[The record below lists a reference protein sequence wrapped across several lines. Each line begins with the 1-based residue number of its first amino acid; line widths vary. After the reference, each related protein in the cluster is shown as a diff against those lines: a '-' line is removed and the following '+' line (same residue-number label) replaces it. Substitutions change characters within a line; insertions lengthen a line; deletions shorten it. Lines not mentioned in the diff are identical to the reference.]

1 MNDKPAFW
9 FPVKRYGWG
18 WGLPVCWQGWL
29 VFLGYLALIFGGL
42 RYFTAERVATSGA
55 LIYCAVVTIA
65 FIVIVVV
72 KGERPAG
79 WRWGQ
84 NTE

>member
-18 WGLPVCWQGWL
+18 WGLPVRWQGWV
-29 VFLGYLALIFGGL
+29 VFALYAALTYAGVYYFKAQRDAASLLAYLAILTMVLI
-42 RYFTAERVATSGA
+42 A
-55 LIYCAVVTIA
+55 
-65 FIVIVVV
+65 IVVA

-79 WRWGQ
+79 WRWGK
-84 NTE
+84 